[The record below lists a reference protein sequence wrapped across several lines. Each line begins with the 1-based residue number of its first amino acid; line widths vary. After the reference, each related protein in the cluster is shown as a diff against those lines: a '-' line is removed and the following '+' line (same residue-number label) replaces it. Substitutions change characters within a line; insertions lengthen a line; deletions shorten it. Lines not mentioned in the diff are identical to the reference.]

1 MIRSAKDEGAVK
13 RIAFV
18 TDSVHPYNKGGK
30 ETRLYE
36 ISRRLVRAN
45 QEVHIYTMKWWD
57 GPKVITLEGVYF
69 HAISK
74 NYPLYTKGRRSISQ
88 ALLFGLATSNLIFE
102 RFDVLDVDHMPFYPL
117 FVARVV
123 TWLKRK
129 RLIATWHEV
138 WGHDYW
144 HKYLNG
150 PVGIFGSITEWL
162 SFRLPDLI
170 ISNSNHTTAK
180 LKLAGVTKPIVTVPL
195 GVDIKA
201 VYEATPSQEK
211 TDVIYV
217 GRLLAHKNV
226 ALLIEAIGIVKDTR
240 RTISCIVIGDGP
252 ERKRLDTLVTKLK
265 LQSNVTLTGF
275 VADNAEIYGYM
286 KSSKVLVLPS
296 VREGFG
302 LVIVEANAAN
312 IPVITINDPG
322 NAAANLIR
330 DGENGYLST
339 LTSKSIAAKIEAVL
353 ANKSSFN
360 PRRGI
365 EHYDWSLVATS
376 YEEAILGDPVGAS
389 KK

>member
-1 MIRSAKDEGAVK
+1 MIRSAKDEVAVK

-36 ISRRLVRAN
+36 ISRRLVRDN

-57 GPKVITLEGVYF
+57 GPKVINLEGVYL

-74 NYPLYTKGRRSISQ
+74 NYPMYTKGRRSITQ

-117 FVARVV
+117 FVARIV

-144 HKYLNG
+144 HEYLNG

-170 ISNSNHTTAK
+170 ISNSDHTTAR
-180 LKLAGVTKPIVTVPL
+180 LKLAGVTKPIITVPL

-201 VYEATPSQEK
+201 VHEAKPSQEK

-226 ALLIEAIGIVKDTR
+226 ALLIKAIGIVKETR
-240 RTISCIVIGDGP
+240 RNIRCIVIGDGP
-252 ERKRLDTLVTKLK
+252 ERKRLYALVTELK
-265 LQSNVTLTGF
+265 LQSNVFLTGF

-302 LVIVEANAAN
+302 LVIIEANAAD
-312 IPVITINDPG
+312 IPAITINDPG
-322 NAAANLIR
+322 NAAADLIR
-330 DGENGYLST
+330 HGENGYLST
-339 LTSKSIAAKIEAVL
+339 LKSEKIADRIEAVL
-353 ANKSSFN
+353 SNESSFE
-360 PRRGI
+360 PRCGI
-365 EHYDWSLVATS
+365 EQYDWSFVSSS
-376 YEEAILGDPVGAS
+376 YEEVILSDLIGAT